1 MKVIVTFKD
10 GLGLYPS
17 QTFGLFLV
25 MIYFRSFLHMSNK
38 RTILHSKQNA
48 LGALVVPGAV
58 VGHHCER
65 GTVYLNRSCKNPT
78 KRVGV
83 GLIYRPCYIDN
94 YIFYKSCLEQC
105 VYVLDFLNIVFSNG
119 IVLKP
124 FWERL

>member
-1 MKVIVTFKD
+1 
-10 GLGLYPS
+10 
-17 QTFGLFLV
+17 
-25 MIYFRSFLHMSNK
+25 MSNK

-58 VGHHCER
+58 VEHHCAR
-65 GTVYLNRSCKNPT
+65 GTVCKNPT

-83 GLIYRPCYIDN
+83 DLIHRPCYIDN